1 MLIRCFYGGFFYGVC
16 IMADY
21 NEVQI
26 ALTYIDANDR
36 DTWLKVGTALKAEF
50 GEQGYE
56 LFEEWSRTSPKFNL
70 NAVKS
75 TWKSARVQYGNIGYV
90 FNRAKENG
98 FVRQNIKP
106 MSAAEIEERNRKNR
120 ERAAKEEQKQ
130 AKKQAAASRRA
141 KWVFEERTQKVNPQ
155 HPYLVKKGISD
166 PAVLQHIRQSGN
178 NLIIPLKQGKKVVGI
193 QMIFPNGRKY
203 MPADTPKRG
212 SAMFLGDTHL
222 ENLKQGFFV
231 AEGFATA
238 ASIVQATGRPC
249 LMTIDAGNMPT
260 VVHSLKNVVQ
270 KHHIPVVLCA
280 DNDEDHKGEKKAKEA
295 AEILGDTA
303 QVIMPDFT
311 AEEIARFQANDPDK
325 LPSDFNDLQ
334 TLRGIDSV
342 TKMLSGSLTAVVN
355 PENKLLINVY
365 GSPATG
371 KSYTA
376 EHLAAAL
383 RDAGIECE
391 LVTEYATELIHQGR
405 TDELKDQVVVTGEQ
419 LRREQAALN
428 HANIVITDSPT
439 ALGIIYAPEHQ
450 KAALHDIAA
459 QSDKIPHINI
469 LLRHDYES
477 LATFSM
483 NGRIHDKKQSL
494 AIQEQLIEMLKGK
507 YPIHHQR
514 AKTLEELINNIG
526 TSQEWQRFAEHH
538 NINLPRFDI
547 AMDGT
552 VMNKDDN
559 LSGSLNVAEN
569 DTLVAEKTAEN
580 ITMND
585 EMPKPERSAWGD
597 FPPVIRNGN
606 LGELE
611 KEPEYQAAKAGDIV
625 AAGELVNRLIKR
637 ETLEQIQAM
646 IGNRKPIIVAVVAE
660 EATGN
665 NAIPFATAKAIG
677 RELDLPVDERNIVQ
691 INKVAR
697 THKGIDHRFAFQP
710 VFDGEV
716 QQGREYLIVDDTSTV
731 GGTIASL
738 KGYIENR
745 GGKVVGATVMT
756 AHDTSLELPITQK
769 MLDNIQ
775 RKHGNAMNEF
785 WQKEFGYGIDKLTN
799 YEAGHLRK
807 AQNVEQI
814 RDRIATARHNAMGG
828 VLEQTLP
835 KADIQ
840 SPSEEKALNPDPEK
854 LRPPQGGFVLPVEN
868 RSDENRQPENSN
880 SKENQMATQQD
891 NEWRELLKN
900 NKNLPTETLSEIVE
914 KTNDPDILGTV
925 FFRTFEESN
934 NISQVAFDKWVK
946 TGDPQALSMQ
956 EDMKHRE
963 YEIWLDEQI
972 DERNWKADEYDK
984 LVKAQEN
991 PDKQML
997 MQMLN
1002 NKSVSFRQMAATSDL
1017 ADDEVLQNAYQDK
1030 DESVR
1035 LAAVRNPN
1043 ASSEFLRNAF
1053 NDAFPTEKEAILNH
1067 PNANEELFKEALV
1080 YSSDD
1085 SVINTA
1091 REHLQNKYGWDDE
1104 RFAALEQERFNNLSR
1119 YEQQRLQE
1127 EQSGLKKSEL
1137 TAAPPLEKQEW
1148 QPDTFTPDTWQSET
1162 APMTEQNKHLDG
1174 ETAQK
1179 VDDCLPL
1186 FSFRN
1191 ILLSIVFLIY
1201 M

>member
-1 MLIRCFYGGFFYGVC
+1 
-16 IMADY
+16 MADY

-75 TWKSARVQYGNIGYV
+75 TWKSARTQYGNIGYV

-130 AKKQAAASRRA
+130 AKKQANASRRA
-141 KWVFEERTQKVNPQ
+141 KYVFEERTKQADPQ

-166 PAVLQHIRQSGN
+166 PAVLQHIRQSGD

-193 QMIFPNGRKY
+193 QMIFPNGRKHI
-203 MPADTPKRG
+203 PADTPKRG
-212 SAMFLGDTHL
+212 SALFLGDTRL
-222 ENLKQGFFV
+222 ENIKQGFFV

-311 AEEIARFQANDPDK
+311 AEEIARFQANNPDK

-383 RDAGIECE
+383 RDAGIACE

-405 TDELKDQVVVTGEQ
+405 TDELKDQVFVTGEQ

-483 NGRIHDKKQSL
+483 NGRIHDKEQSL
-494 AIQEQLIEMLKGK
+494 AIQEQLIELLKGK
-507 YPIHHQR
+507 ERIHHQR
-514 AKTLEELINNIG
+514 ATPFEEVLNRIG
-526 TSQEWQRFAEHH
+526 ENQQWQRFAKR
-538 NINLPRFDI
+538 NNVKLPRFSID
-547 AMDGT
+547 MNDT
-552 VMNKDDN
+552 V
-559 LSGSLNVAEN
+559 LGRQPETFSGSLNVAEN
-569 DTLVAEKTAEN
+569 DTLTAEKTAES

-597 FPPVIRNGN
+597 FPPVIRNGDI
-606 LGELE
+606 GEL
-611 KEPEYQAAKAGDIV
+611 KNEPEYNQAKAGDIV

-646 IGNRKPIIVAVVAE
+646 IGDRKPIIVAVVAE
-660 EATGN
+660 EAMGN
-665 NAIPFATAKAIG
+665 NAIPRATAQAIG
-677 RELDLPVDERNIVQ
+677 RELGLSVDTSIRQ

-697 THKGIDHRFAFQP
+697 TGKTIDHRLAFQP
-710 VFDGEV
+710 VFGGEV
-716 QQGREYLIVDDTSTV
+716 QQGKDYL
-731 GGTIASL
+731 
-738 KGYIENR
+738 
-745 GGKVVGATVMT
+745 
-756 AHDTSLELPITQK
+756 
-769 MLDNIQ
+769 
-775 RKHGNAMNEF
+775 
-785 WQKEFGYGIDKLTN
+785 
-799 YEAGHLRK
+799 
-807 AQNVEQI
+807 
-814 RDRIATARHNAMGG
+814 
-828 VLEQTLP
+828 
-835 KADIQ
+835 
-840 SPSEEKALNPDPEK
+840 
-854 LRPPQGGFVLPVEN
+854 
-868 RSDENRQPENSN
+868 
-880 SKENQMATQQD
+880 
-891 NEWRELLKN
+891 
-900 NKNLPTETLSEIVE
+900 
-914 KTNDPDILGTV
+914 
-925 FFRTFEESN
+925 
-934 NISQVAFDKWVK
+934 
-946 TGDPQALSMQ
+946 
-956 EDMKHRE
+956 
-963 YEIWLDEQI
+963 
-972 DERNWKADEYDK
+972 
-984 LVKAQEN
+984 
-991 PDKQML
+991 
-997 MQMLN
+997 
-1002 NKSVSFRQMAATSDL
+1002 
-1017 ADDEVLQNAYQDK
+1017 
-1030 DESVR
+1030 
-1035 LAAVRNPN
+1035 
-1043 ASSEFLRNAF
+1043 
-1053 NDAFPTEKEAILNH
+1053 
-1067 PNANEELFKEALV
+1067 
-1080 YSSDD
+1080 
-1085 SVINTA
+1085 
-1091 REHLQNKYGWDDE
+1091 
-1104 RFAALEQERFNNLSR
+1104 
-1119 YEQQRLQE
+1119 
-1127 EQSGLKKSEL
+1127 
-1137 TAAPPLEKQEW
+1137 
-1148 QPDTFTPDTWQSET
+1148 
-1162 APMTEQNKHLDG
+1162 
-1174 ETAQK
+1174 
-1179 VDDCLPL
+1179 
-1186 FSFRN
+1186 
-1191 ILLSIVFLIY
+1191 
-1201 M
+1201 